1 MPVETPVPRPP
12 LASSADGYGLAQAF
26 LDAADVV
33 RNGAVYPHWT
43 GQGER
48 LWYER
53 QDDKGATEYRL
64 VEAASGEGRIAF
76 TRAEVA
82 EALGRHLEAEV
93 DAGLLILRGLKID
106 GDVAR
111 FDAFGDSYA
120 FDFAR
125 HELSTAIK
133 LGDPFWLVSPDGRQA
148 VFTRDSNIWIRDIDS
163 GAERALTT
171 DGVELNAYGDSP
183 QAMRVLKKVMG
194 QTVEAVWSPDSK
206 RLLTAQVDDRHVP
219 NLPLTEFAPLD
230 GVRTRT
236 IPNPTS
242 LPADPKPT
250 EFRMIS
256 IDVETGREV
265 EARYPRLNAVRMN
278 DTPFAASLAWWGED
292 GHTAFF
298 VDIERGEQAA
308 HLIAF
313 DTDTGSTRKVF
324 SETTDS
330 YLDLSVNV
338 YAPALIYPIPG
349 KNELVWYS
357 ERSGHGHLYLYD
369 LATGT
374 LKHPIT
380 EGPWQIREVLH
391 FDPASREVFFLAA
404 GIAPGEDPYI
414 CKPCKVSIDGGEVE
428 VLLDEPG
435 DHLVWRASE
444 FGLIGR
450 AMVGDDRF
458 DICGLSPDGA
468 HFVETI
474 GTATS
479 LPKTFLRRI
488 DGTLVAVLEEPSD
501 LPEGWT
507 WPEVVKVKAAD
518 GVTDVYGLLFKPVG
532 YDPSRT
538 YPLIDNIYGGPQVS
552 VVPKSAF
559 AGAFTQGNLTDSAHL
574 STLGAFVLV
583 VVGRGTANR
592 ERGFRNA
599 SYRAIHNG
607 SDIADHIA
615 AIRQLAEH
623 HPIDLDRVGITG
635 FSGGGYASSLAA
647 LTHGDFFKVTVSGG
661 GNYDQAMFWHSW
673 GERYHGR
680 YDAEHYAVQAVKTYA
695 EGLKGRLLLVHG
707 LMDSGCHPGALFQ
720 LTQALIEANKDFDT
734 VLLPREGHTW
744 GNYGARRR
752 LDYFTQHLMGR
763 EPPAGASITLPH
775 DAAMAKMKYN
785 AVRPARR
792 DA

>member
-1 MPVETPVPRPP
+1 MSRPP
-12 LASSADGYGLAQAF
+12 LASPVEGYGLAQAF
-26 LDAADVV
+26 LSAGQTV
-33 RNGAVYPHWT
+33 RNGAIYPHWLKD
-43 GQGER
+43 GEHF
-48 LWYER
+48 WYER
-53 QDDKGATEYRL
+53 KGEGGVEHRL
-64 VEAASGEGRIAF
+64 VEAKTGEGRVAF

-82 EALGRHLEAEV
+82 EALAKHLEADV
-93 DAGLLILRGLKID
+93 DAEQLILRGLKID
-106 GDVAR
+106 GDRAT
-111 FDAFGDSYA
+111 FDAFGEPYA
-120 FDFAR
+120 YDFAKG
-125 HELSTAIK
+125 ELTTARK
-133 LGDPFWLVSPDGRQA
+133 QGDPNWLISPDGRQA
-148 VFTRDSNIWIRDIDS
+148 AFTRDANIWIRDIES

-183 QAMRVLKKVMG
+183 LAMRVLKKMMG

-219 NLPLTEFAPLD
+219 DLPLTEFAPLD
-230 GVRTRT
+230 GVRTKT

-250 EFRMIS
+250 EFRMIC

-278 DTPFAASLAWWGED
+278 DTPFAANLAWWGED
-292 GHTAFF
+292 GHTAWF

-308 HLIAF
+308 HVIAF
-313 DTDTGSTRKVF
+313 DTDTGATRKVF

-330 YLDLSVNV
+330 YLELSVNV
-338 YAPALIYPIPG
+338 YAPALIYPVPG
-349 KNELVWYS
+349 TNELVWYS
-357 ERSGHGHLYLYD
+357 ERSGNGHLYLYD
-369 LATGT
+369 LATGS

-380 EGPWQIREVLH
+380 SGPWQLRETLHVDPKSRQVL
-391 FDPASREVFFLAA
+391 FLAA
-404 GIAPGEDPYI
+404 GVSPDEDPYV
-414 CKPCKVSIDGGEVE
+414 CKPCTVSLDGGEVE
-428 VLLDEPG
+428 VLSDEPG
-435 DHLVWRASE
+435 DHIVWRAGE
-444 FGLIGR
+444 FGLLSR
-450 AMVGDDRF
+450 SMFGDDRF
-458 DICGLSPDGA
+458 DISGRSPNGGY
-468 HFVETI
+468 FVETV

-479 LPKTFLRRI
+479 LPRTCLRRI
-488 DGTLVAVLEEPSD
+488 DGSLVAVLEEAAG

-507 WPEVVKVKAAD
+507 WPDVVKVKAAD
-518 GVTDVYGLLFKPVG
+518 GVTDIHGLLFKPVG
-532 YDPSRT
+532 YDPSRS

-552 VVPKSAF
+552 VTPKSAF
-559 AGAFTQGNLTDSAHL
+559 AGAFTEGYLTDCAHL
-574 STLGAFVLV
+574 ATLGAFALV
-583 VVGRGTANR
+583 IDGRGTANR

-615 AIRQLAEH
+615 AIKQLAERY
-623 HPIDLDRVGITG
+623 PIDLDRVGITG

-647 LTHGDFFKVTVSGG
+647 MRHGDFFKVTVSGG

-680 YDAEHYAVQAVKTYA
+680 YEADHYAVQAVRSYA
-695 EGLKGRLLLVHG
+695 KDLKGKILFVHG

-720 LTQALIEANKDFDT
+720 LTQALIDANKDFDT

-744 GNYGARRR
+744 GNYGSRRR

-763 EPPAGASITLPH
+763 QPPAGASITMPA
-775 DAAMAKMKYN
+775 DGAMAKMKYN
-785 AVRPARR
+785 AVRPAKR